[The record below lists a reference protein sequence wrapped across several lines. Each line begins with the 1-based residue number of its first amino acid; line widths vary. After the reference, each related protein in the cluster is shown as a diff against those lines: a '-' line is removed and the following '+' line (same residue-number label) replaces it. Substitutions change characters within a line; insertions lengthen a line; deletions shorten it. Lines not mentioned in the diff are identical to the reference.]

1 MSRYD
6 AIVIGAGSV
15 GLPAAFY
22 LGELGLKVLVL
33 EELSAP
39 GQGQHKAAIGGVR
52 ATHSDPAKI
61 LLCQDSLAIFRTWQQ
76 VHGVSVGWKPG
87 GYVFPVYSEGAE
99 RTLKGLLD
107 RQHSYGLRIDW
118 VDADAMAGL
127 VPGIQRVGLRGGT
140 YSPEDGQVSPLLA
153 ADAFRRAAEARGAE
167 FRYRE
172 SVRRIDAAHGRVQSV
187 TTDRGATYHA
197 PLVLNAAGAH
207 ARQIG
212 ELVGLEVP
220 VTPDSHEAGISA
232 PLEPFLAP
240 LVVDIRP
247 GSEGKTANFYFG
259 QNHEGQIIFCYTPRE
274 LMVGEDREPT
284 SEFLPV
290 VTRRLIE
297 LVPRLRNMLVRRVW
311 RGLYPMTPDGVAIVD
326 RTPVEGFFL
335 AVGMCGQGFMLG
347 PGVGRNVA
355 TLMVEGR
362 QTLREDAAR
371 MLRFDR
377 DFWAGK
383 TEALK

>member
-1 MSRYD
+1 MSSFD

-15 GLPAAFY
+15 GLPSAFY

-33 EELSAP
+33 EELPAP

-61 LLCQDSLAIFRTWQQ
+61 LLCQDSLEVFRTFEER
-76 VHGVSVGWKPG
+76 HGISVGWKPG
-87 GYVFPVYSEGAE
+87 GYVFPVYADSSE
-99 RTLKGLLD
+99 RTLKGLLE
-107 RQHSYGLRIDW
+107 RQHSYGLNIEW
-118 VDADAMAGL
+118 VDAQTMAEL
-127 VPGIQRVGLRGGT
+127 VPGIQRQDLRGGT

-153 ADAFRRAAEARGAE
+153 ADAFRRLAEGRGAK
-167 FRYRE
+167 FRFRDL
-172 SVRRIDAAHGRVQSV
+172 VTAIDTHQGRVRSV
-187 TTDRGATYHA
+187 TTASGETFHA
-197 PLVLNAAGAH
+197 PLVLNASGSH
-207 ARQIG
+207 ARQVG
-212 ELVGLEVP
+212 ALVGLDVP
-220 VTPDSHEAGISA
+220 VRPDSHEAGITA
-232 PLEPFLAP
+232 PLAHFLRP

-247 GSEGKTANFYFG
+247 GREGRTANFYFG

-274 LMVGEDREPT
+274 LFYGEDREAT

-297 LVPRLRNMLVRRVW
+297 LVPRLRNMLIRRTW

-326 RTPVEGFFL
+326 RTPIEGYFL

-347 PGVGRNVA
+347 PGVGRNIA

-377 DFWAGK
+377 DFGAAK
-383 TEALK
+383 SEALK